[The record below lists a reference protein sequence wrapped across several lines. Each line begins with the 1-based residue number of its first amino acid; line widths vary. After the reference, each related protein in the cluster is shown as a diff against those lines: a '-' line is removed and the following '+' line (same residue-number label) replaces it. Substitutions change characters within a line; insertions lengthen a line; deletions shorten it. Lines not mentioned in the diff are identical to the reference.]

1 MLKTFDIYYDISPLY
16 LVELDK
22 HLRACATD
30 KEINLNICSPGGDI
44 YAGIAI
50 AEKLRAC
57 GKRVNAR
64 VWGYAASAAF
74 TIACACDFVEAS
86 PLTHFMVHSAYGWD
100 GDVDEGC
107 KHANESQL
115 ALIHRKNADYTEKD
129 LSEDRWFTASEAQA
143 FGLVDRIVEF
153 EGDAE
158 ALRAAAYG
166 FSKFRNIGG
175 DTMKAEEMKKE
186 EVIEEK
192 KAEELTP
199 EIVDEKVEDQV
210 EKEVEKEVND
220 KSDDLLEQVIERIEE
235 LSARVAALEEK
246 REAECV
252 PSDEKKAKLAARLAS
267 ISRPVARVVATEEEK
282 TAQNATKDL
291 ERFKAVYG
299 NSFDRF
305 IRG

>member
-16 LVELDK
+16 LEELDK

-115 ALIHRKNADYTEKD
+115 ALIHRKNADYTEKE
-129 LSEDRWFTASEAQA
+129 LAEDRWFTAIEAQA

-158 ALRAAAYG
+158 AKRAAAYG

-192 KAEELTP
+192 KAEDLTP
-199 EIVDEKVEDQV
+199 EIVDEKVEDLV
-210 EKEVEKEVND
+210 EQKVDD

-246 REAECV
+246 REAECG
-252 PSDEKKAKLAARLAS
+252 PNDEKKAKLAARLAS

-282 TAQNATKDL
+282 SAQNATKDL

>member
-16 LVELDK
+16 LEELDK

-115 ALIHRKNADYTEKD
+115 ALIHRKNADYTEKE
-129 LSEDRWFTASEAQA
+129 LAEDRWFTASEAQA
-143 FGLVDRIVEF
+143 FGLVDKIVEF

-158 ALRAAAYG
+158 AKRAAAYG

-199 EIVDEKVEDQV
+199 ETVDEKVEDQIEQKV
-210 EKEVEKEVND
+210 DD

-235 LSARVAALEEK
+235 LSARVTALEEK

-252 PSDEKKAKLAARLAS
+252 PNDEKKAKLAARIAA

-299 NSFDRF
+299 TSFDRF

>member
-16 LVELDK
+16 LEELDK

-115 ALIHRKNADYTEKD
+115 ALIHRKNADYTEKE
-129 LSEDRWFTASEAQA
+129 LAEDRWFTASEAQA

-158 ALRAAAYG
+158 AKRAAAYG

-199 EIVDEKVEDQV
+199 EIVDEKVEDLV
-210 EKEVEKEVND
+210 EQKVDD

-252 PSDEKKAKLAARLAS
+252 PNEEKKAQLAARLAS

>member
-16 LVELDK
+16 LEELDK

-115 ALIHRKNADYTEKD
+115 ALIHRKNADYTEKE
-129 LSEDRWFTASEAQA
+129 LAEDRWFTASEAQA

-158 ALRAAAYG
+158 AKRAAAYG

-199 EIVDEKVEDQV
+199 ENVDEKVEDQIEQKV
-210 EKEVEKEVND
+210 DD

-246 REAECV
+246 REAECA

-267 ISRPVARVVATEEEK
+267 ISRPVERVVATEEEK
-282 TAQNATKDL
+282 TAQSAAKDL

-299 NSFDRF
+299 TSFDRF

>member
-16 LVELDK
+16 LEELDK

-115 ALIHRKNADYTEKD
+115 ALIHRKNADYTEKE
-129 LSEDRWFTASEAQA
+129 LAEDRWFTASEAQA

-158 ALRAAAYG
+158 AKRAAAYG

-199 EIVDEKVEDQV
+199 EIVDEKVEDLV
-210 EKEVEKEVND
+210 EQKVDD

-252 PSDEKKAKLAARLAS
+252 PNDEKKAKLAARLAS
-267 ISRPVARVVATEEEK
+267 ISRPVERVVATEEEK
-282 TAQNATKDL
+282 TAQSAAKDL

-299 NSFDRF
+299 TSFDRF

>member
-16 LVELDK
+16 LEELDK

-129 LSEDRWFTASEAQA
+129 LAEDRWFTASEAQA

-158 ALRAAAYG
+158 AKRAAAYG

-199 EIVDEKVEDQV
+199 EIVDEKVEDQIEQKV
-210 EKEVEKEVND
+210 DD

-252 PSDEKKAKLAARLAS
+252 PSDEKKAKLAARIAA

-299 NSFDRF
+299 TSFDRF

>member
-16 LVELDK
+16 LEELDK

-115 ALIHRKNADYTEKD
+115 ALIHRKNADYTEKE
-129 LSEDRWFTASEAQA
+129 LAEDRWFTASEAQA

-158 ALRAAAYG
+158 AKRAAAYG
-166 FSKFRNIGG
+166 FSKFRNVGG

-199 EIVDEKVEDQV
+199 EIVDEKVEDLV
-210 EKEVEKEVND
+210 EQKVDD

-252 PSDEKKAKLAARLAS
+252 PNDEKKAKLAARLAS
-267 ISRPVARVVATEEEK
+267 ISRPVERVVATEEEK

-299 NSFDRF
+299 TSFDRF
-305 IRG
+305 IRR

>member
-16 LVELDK
+16 LEELDK

-115 ALIHRKNADYTEKD
+115 ALIHRKNADYTEKE
-129 LSEDRWFTASEAQA
+129 LAEDRWFTASEAQA

-158 ALRAAAYG
+158 AKRAAAYG

-192 KAEELTP
+192 KAEEVTP
-199 EIVDEKVEDQV
+199 ETVEKVEDQI
-210 EKEVEKEVND
+210 EKEVDD
-220 KSDDLLEQVIERIEE
+220 KSNDLLEQVIERIEE

-252 PSDEKKAKLAARLAS
+252 PNDEKKAKLAARIAA

>member
-16 LVELDK
+16 LEELDK

-86 PLTHFMVHSAYGWD
+86 PLTHFMVHSAYGSE
-100 GDVDEGC
+100 GKVDEGC

-115 ALIHRKNADYTEKD
+115 ALIHRKNADYTEKE
-129 LSEDRWFTASEAQA
+129 LAEDRWFTAIEAQA

-158 ALRAAAYG
+158 AKRAAAYG

-199 EIVDEKVEDQV
+199 EIVDEKVEDQIEQKV
-210 EKEVEKEVND
+210 DD
-220 KSDDLLEQVIERIEE
+220 KSDDLLEKVIERIEE

-246 REAECV
+246 REAECA
-252 PSDEKKAKLAARLAS
+252 PNDEKKAKLAARLAS

>member
-16 LVELDK
+16 LKELDK

-86 PLTHFMVHSAYGWD
+86 PLTHFMVHSAYSWG
-100 GDVDEGC
+100 GIDEGC

-115 ALIHRKNADYTEKD
+115 ALIHRKNEDYTEKD
-129 LSEDRWFTASEAQA
+129 LLEDRWFTASEAQA

-158 ALRAAAYG
+158 AKRAAAYG

-199 EIVDEKVEDQV
+199 EIVDEKVEDQIEQKV
-210 EKEVEKEVND
+210 DD

-246 REAECV
+246 REAECG

-282 TAQNATKDL
+282 TAQSATKDL

-299 NSFDRF
+299 TSFDRF

>member
-86 PLTHFMVHSAYGWD
+86 PLTHFMVHSAYSWG
-100 GDVDEGC
+100 GVDEGC

-129 LSEDRWFTASEAQA
+129 LLEDRWFTAIEAQT

-158 ALRAAAYG
+158 AKRAAAYG

-192 KAEELTP
+192 KAEEVTP
-199 EIVDEKVEDQV
+199 ETVEKVEDQIEQKV
-210 EKEVEKEVND
+210 DD
-220 KSDDLLEQVIERIEE
+220 KSDDLIEQVIERIEE

-252 PSDEKKAKLAARLAS
+252 PNDEKKAKLAARLAS
-267 ISRPVARVVATEEEK
+267 ISRPVERVVATEEEK
-282 TAQNATKDL
+282 SAQNAAKDL

>member
-16 LVELDK
+16 LEELDK
-22 HLRACATD
+22 HLLACATD

-115 ALIHRKNADYTEKD
+115 ALIHRKNADYTEKE
-129 LSEDRWFTASEAQA
+129 LAEDRWFTASEAQA

-158 ALRAAAYG
+158 AKRAAAYG

-199 EIVDEKVEDQV
+199 EIVDEKVEDQI
-210 EKEVEKEVND
+210 EREVDD

-246 REAECV
+246 REAECS
-252 PSDEKKAKLAARLAS
+252 PNDEKKAKLAARLAS
-267 ISRPVARVVATEEEK
+267 ISRPVARIVATEEEK

-291 ERFKAVYG
+291 ERFKAAYG

>member
-86 PLTHFMVHSAYGWD
+86 PLTHFMVHSAYSWG
-100 GDVDEGC
+100 GVDEGC

-129 LSEDRWFTASEAQA
+129 LLEDRWFTAVEAQA
-143 FGLVDRIVEF
+143 FGLVDKIVEF

-158 ALRAAAYG
+158 AKRAAAYG

-186 EVIEEK
+186 EVTEET

-199 EIVDEKVEDQV
+199 ETVDKKVEDQV
-210 EKEVEKEVND
+210 EQKVDD

-267 ISRPVARVVATEEEK
+267 ISRPVERVVATEEEK
-282 TAQNATKDL
+282 TAQSAAKDL

-299 NSFDRF
+299 TSFDRF

>member
-16 LVELDK
+16 LVELDE

-86 PLTHFMVHSAYGWD
+86 PLTHFMVHSAYTWG
-100 GDVDEGC
+100 GVDEGC

-129 LSEDRWFTASEAQA
+129 LLEDRWFTASEAQA

-158 ALRAAAYG
+158 AKRAAAYG

-186 EVIEEK
+186 EVVDEK

-199 EIVDEKVEDQV
+199 ENEKVEEQV
-210 EKEVEKEVND
+210 EQKVDD

-252 PSDEKKAKLAARLAS
+252 PNDEKKAKLAARLAS
-267 ISRPVARVVATEEEK
+267 ISRPVERVVATEEEK
-282 TAQNATKDL
+282 TAQNAAKDL

-299 NSFDRF
+299 TSFDRF

>member
-16 LVELDK
+16 LEELDK

-115 ALIHRKNADYTEKD
+115 ALIHRKNADYTEND

-158 ALRAAAYG
+158 AKRAAAYG

-210 EKEVEKEVND
+210 EKEVDD

-252 PSDEKKAKLAARLAS
+252 PNDEKKAKLAARIAS

>member
-16 LVELDK
+16 LEELDK

-64 VWGYAASAAF
+64 VWGYAASAAG
-74 TIACACDFVEAS
+74 TIACAGDFVEAS
-86 PLTHFMVHSAYGWD
+86 PLTHFMVHSAYSWG
-100 GDVDEGC
+100 GIDEGC

-129 LSEDRWFTASEAQA
+129 LLEDRWFTASEAQA

-158 ALRAAAYG
+158 AKRAAAYG

-199 EIVDEKVEDQV
+199 ETVDEKVEDQIEQKV
-210 EKEVEKEVND
+210 DD

-252 PSDEKKAKLAARLAS
+252 PNDEKKAKLAARLAS
-267 ISRPVARVVATEEEK
+267 ISRPVERVVATEEEK

>member
-16 LVELDK
+16 LEELDK

-115 ALIHRKNADYTEKD
+115 ALIHRKNADYTEKE
-129 LSEDRWFTASEAQA
+129 LAEDRWFTASEAQA

-158 ALRAAAYG
+158 AKRAAAYG

-192 KAEELTP
+192 KAEELTL
-199 EIVDEKVEDQV
+199 EIVDEKVEDQIDQKV
-210 EKEVEKEVND
+210 DD
-220 KSDDLLEQVIERIEE
+220 KSDDLLEKVIERIEE
-235 LSARVAALEEK
+235 LSARVTALEEK
-246 REAECV
+246 RDAECV
-252 PSDEKKAKLAARLAS
+252 QNDEKKAKLAARLAS
-267 ISRPVARVVATEEEK
+267 ISRPVERVVATEEEK
-282 TAQNATKDL
+282 TAQNAAKDL

>member
-16 LVELDK
+16 LEELDK

-115 ALIHRKNADYTEKD
+115 ALIHRKNADYTEKE
-129 LSEDRWFTASEAQA
+129 LAEDRWFTASEAQA

-158 ALRAAAYG
+158 AKRAAAYG

-175 DTMKAEEMKKE
+175 DTMKAEEMKKD

-199 EIVDEKVEDQV
+199 EIVDEKVEDLV
-210 EKEVEKEVND
+210 EQKVDD

-252 PSDEKKAKLAARLAS
+252 PNDEKKAKLAARLAS
-267 ISRPVARVVATEEEK
+267 ISRPVERVVATEEEK

-299 NSFDRF
+299 TSFDRF
-305 IRG
+305 IRR

>member
-86 PLTHFMVHSAYGWD
+86 PLTHFMVHSAYTWGGID
-100 GDVDEGC
+100 DGC

-129 LSEDRWFTASEAQA
+129 LLEDRWFTAIEAQA

-158 ALRAAAYG
+158 AKRAAAYG

-192 KAEELTP
+192 KAEDLTP
-199 EIVDEKVEDQV
+199 DTVDEKVEDQIEQKV
-210 EKEVEKEVND
+210 DD

-252 PSDEKKAKLAARLAS
+252 PSDEKKAKLAARIAA

>member
-16 LVELDK
+16 LVELDR

-86 PLTHFMVHSAYGWD
+86 PLTHFMVHSAYSWG
-100 GDVDEGC
+100 GVDEGC

-115 ALIHRKNADYTEKD
+115 ALIHRKNADYTEKE
-129 LSEDRWFTASEAQA
+129 LAEDRWFTASEAQA

-158 ALRAAAYG
+158 AKRAAAYG

-199 EIVDEKVEDQV
+199 EIVDEKVEDQIEQKV
-210 EKEVEKEVND
+210 DD

-252 PSDEKKAKLAARLAS
+252 PNDEKKAKLAARLAS

-282 TAQNATKDL
+282 TAQNAAKDL

-299 NSFDRF
+299 TSFDRF

>member
-16 LVELDK
+16 LEELDK

-115 ALIHRKNADYTEKD
+115 ALIHRKNADYTEKE
-129 LSEDRWFTASEAQA
+129 LAEDRWFTASEAQA

-158 ALRAAAYG
+158 AKRAAAYG

-192 KAEELTP
+192 MAEELTP
-199 EIVDEKVEDQV
+199 EIVDEKVEDQIEQKV
-210 EKEVEKEVND
+210 DD

-252 PSDEKKAKLAARLAS
+252 PNDEKKAKLAARLAS
-267 ISRPVARVVATEEEK
+267 ISRPVERVVATEEEK
-282 TAQNATKDL
+282 TAQNAAKDL

-299 NSFDRF
+299 TSFDRF

>member
-16 LVELDK
+16 LEELDK

-86 PLTHFMVHSAYGWD
+86 PLTHFMVHSAYTWGGID
-100 GDVDEGC
+100 DGC

-129 LSEDRWFTASEAQA
+129 LLEDRWFTAIEAQA

-158 ALRAAAYG
+158 AKRAAAYG

-199 EIVDEKVEDQV
+199 ETVDKVEDQIEQKV
-210 EKEVEKEVND
+210 DD

-246 REAECV
+246 REAECG

-267 ISRPVARVVATEEEK
+267 ISRPVERVVATEEEK
-282 TAQNATKDL
+282 NAQNAAKDL
-291 ERFKAVYG
+291 ERFKAAYG

>member
-16 LVELDK
+16 LEELDK

-115 ALIHRKNADYTEKD
+115 ALIHRKNADYTEKE
-129 LSEDRWFTASEAQA
+129 LAEDRWFTASEAQA

-158 ALRAAAYG
+158 AKRAAAYG

-186 EVIEEK
+186 EVVEEK
-192 KAEELTP
+192 KAEDLTP
-199 EIVDEKVEDQV
+199 EIVDEKVEDQIEQKV
-210 EKEVEKEVND
+210 DD

-252 PSDEKKAKLAARLAS
+252 PNDEKKAKLAARLAS

>member
-16 LVELDK
+16 LEELDK

-115 ALIHRKNADYTEKD
+115 ALIHRKNADYTEKE
-129 LSEDRWFTASEAQA
+129 LAEDRWFTASEAQA

-158 ALRAAAYG
+158 AKRAAAYG

-199 EIVDEKVEDQV
+199 EIVDEKVEDQIEQKV
-210 EKEVEKEVND
+210 DD

-252 PSDEKKAKLAARLAS
+252 PNDEKKAKLAARLAS
-267 ISRPVARVVATEEEK
+267 ISRPVERVVATEEEK
-282 TAQNATKDL
+282 SAQNATKDL

>member
-16 LVELDK
+16 LEELDK

-115 ALIHRKNADYTEKD
+115 ALIHRKNSDYTEKE
-129 LSEDRWFTASEAQA
+129 LAEDRWFTAIEAQA

-158 ALRAAAYG
+158 AKRAAAYG

-199 EIVDEKVEDQV
+199 EIVDEKVEDQIEQKV
-210 EKEVEKEVND
+210 DD

-252 PSDEKKAKLAARLAS
+252 PNDEKKAKLAARLAS
-267 ISRPVARVVATEEEK
+267 ISRPVERVVATEEEK

-299 NSFDRF
+299 TSFDRF

>member
-16 LVELDK
+16 LEELDK

-115 ALIHRKNADYTEKD
+115 ALIHRKNADYTEKE
-129 LSEDRWFTASEAQA
+129 LAEDRWFTASEAQA

-158 ALRAAAYG
+158 AKRAAAYG

-199 EIVDEKVEDQV
+199 EIVDEKVEDQI
-210 EKEVEKEVND
+210 EQKVND
-220 KSDDLLEQVIERIEE
+220 ESDDLLEQVIERIEE

-246 REAECV
+246 REAECG

>member
-16 LVELDK
+16 LEELDK

-115 ALIHRKNADYTEKD
+115 ALIHRKNADYTEKE
-129 LSEDRWFTASEAQA
+129 LAEDRWFTASEAQA

-158 ALRAAAYG
+158 AKRAAAYG

-186 EVIEEK
+186 EVIDEK

-199 EIVDEKVEDQV
+199 ETVDEKVEDKTEQKV
-210 EKEVEKEVND
+210 DD

-235 LSARVAALEEK
+235 LSARVAAFEEK
-246 REAECV
+246 REAECG

-267 ISRPVARVVATEEEK
+267 ISRPVERVVATEEEK
-282 TAQNATKDL
+282 SAQNATKDL

>member
-115 ALIHRKNADYTEKD
+115 ALIHRKNADYTEKE
-129 LSEDRWFTASEAQA
+129 LAEDRWFTASEAQA

-158 ALRAAAYG
+158 AKRAAAYG

-199 EIVDEKVEDQV
+199 EIVDEKVEDLV
-210 EKEVEKEVND
+210 EQKVDD

-246 REAECV
+246 REAECA
-252 PSDEKKAKLAARLAS
+252 PNDEKKAKLAARLAS
-267 ISRPVARVVATEEEK
+267 ISRPVERVVATEEEK
-282 TAQNATKDL
+282 TAQSAAKDL

-299 NSFDRF
+299 TSFDRF

>member
-16 LVELDK
+16 LEALDT
-22 HLRACATD
+22 HLRSCSAD

-115 ALIHRKNADYTEKD
+115 ALIHRKNADYTEKE
-129 LSEDRWFTASEAQA
+129 LAEDRWFTASEAQA
-143 FGLVDRIVEF
+143 FGLVDKIVEF

-158 ALRAAAYG
+158 AKRAAAYG

-186 EVIEEK
+186 EVIDEK
-192 KAEELTP
+192 NAEELTP
-199 EIVDEKVEDQV
+199 ETDEEKPDESTDPVDDK
-210 EKEVEKEVND
+210 ND
-220 KSDDLLEQVIERIEE
+220 DNLLEQVIEQIEE
-235 LSARVAALEEK
+235 LNARVAALEEERK
-246 REAECV
+246 AECG
-252 PSDEKKAKLAARLAS
+252 PDDEKKAKLAARLAS
-267 ISRPVARVVATEEEK
+267 ISRPVARAAATEEEK
-282 TAQNATKDL
+282 TAQRAEKDL
-291 ERFKAVYG
+291 ARFKALYG
-299 NSFDRF
+299 TSFDRF

>member
-16 LVELDK
+16 LEELDK

-158 ALRAAAYG
+158 AKRAAAYG

-199 EIVDEKVEDQV
+199 EIVDEKVEDQIEQKV
-210 EKEVEKEVND
+210 DD

-252 PSDEKKAKLAARLAS
+252 PNDEKKAKLAARLAS

-299 NSFDRF
+299 TSFDRF

>member
-16 LVELDK
+16 LEELDK

-115 ALIHRKNADYTEKD
+115 ALIHRKNADYTEKE
-129 LSEDRWFTASEAQA
+129 LAEDRWFTASEAQA

-158 ALRAAAYG
+158 AKRAAAYG

-199 EIVDEKVEDQV
+199 EIVDEKVEDLV
-210 EKEVEKEVND
+210 EQKVDD

-246 REAECV
+246 REAECA
-252 PSDEKKAKLAARLAS
+252 PNDEKKAKLAARLAS
-267 ISRPVARVVATEEEK
+267 ISRPVERVVATEEEK
-282 TAQNATKDL
+282 TAQRAAKDL

>member
-16 LVELDK
+16 LEELDK

-115 ALIHRKNADYTEKD
+115 ALIHRKNADYTEKE
-129 LSEDRWFTASEAQA
+129 LAEDRWFTASEAQA

-158 ALRAAAYG
+158 AKRAAAYG

-186 EVIEEK
+186 EVIDEK

-199 EIVDEKVEDQV
+199 ETVDEKVEDQIEQKV
-210 EKEVEKEVND
+210 DD

-252 PSDEKKAKLAARLAS
+252 PNDEKKAKLAARLAS
-267 ISRPVARVVATEEEK
+267 ISRPVERVVATEEEK

>member
-16 LVELDK
+16 LEELDK

-86 PLTHFMVHSAYGWD
+86 PLTNFMVHSAYSWG
-100 GDVDEGC
+100 GVDEGC

-115 ALIHRKNADYTEKD
+115 ALIHRKNADYTERD
-129 LSEDRWFTASEAQA
+129 LLEDRWFTAIEAQA

-158 ALRAAAYG
+158 AKRAAAYG

-192 KAEELTP
+192 KAEEVTP
-199 EIVDEKVEDQV
+199 ETVEKVEDQIEQKV
-210 EKEVEKEVND
+210 DD

-252 PSDEKKAKLAARLAS
+252 PNDEKKAKLAARIAA

-282 TAQNATKDL
+282 TAQSATKDL

>member
-16 LVELDK
+16 LEELDK

-129 LSEDRWFTASEAQA
+129 LAEDRWFTASEAQA

-158 ALRAAAYG
+158 AKRAAAYG

-199 EIVDEKVEDQV
+199 EIVDEKVEDQI
-210 EKEVEKEVND
+210 EREVDD
-220 KSDDLLEQVIERIEE
+220 KSDDLLEKVIERIEE

-252 PSDEKKAKLAARLAS
+252 PNDEKKAKLAARLAS

-282 TAQNATKDL
+282 TAQSATKDL

>member
-86 PLTHFMVHSAYGWD
+86 PLTHFMVHSAYSWG
-100 GDVDEGC
+100 GVDEGC

-115 ALIHRKNADYTEKD
+115 ALIHRKNADYTESD
-129 LSEDRWFTASEAQA
+129 LLEDRWFTASEAQA

-158 ALRAAAYG
+158 AKRAAAYG

-199 EIVDEKVEDQV
+199 EIVDEKVEDQIEQKV
-210 EKEVEKEVND
+210 DD

-246 REAECV
+246 REAECG

-282 TAQNATKDL
+282 TAQSAAKDL

-299 NSFDRF
+299 TSFDRF

>member
-16 LVELDK
+16 LEALDK
-22 HLRACATD
+22 HLRSCAAD
-30 KEINLNICSPGGDI
+30 KEININICSPGGDI

-86 PLTHFMVHSAYGWD
+86 PLTHFMVHSAYSWG
-100 GDVDEGC
+100 GVDEGC

-129 LSEDRWFTASEAQA
+129 LLEDRWFTAREAQA

-153 EGDAE
+153 EGGA
-158 ALRAAAYG
+158 AAQRGAAYG
-166 FSKFRNIGG
+166 LSTLRDNGG
-175 DTMKAEEMKKE
+175 IAMNDEEKKKDEVIDEKAEETTIETDDKK
-186 EVIEEK
+186 
-192 KAEELTP
+192 T
-199 EIVDEKVEDQV
+199 DESTDPSGE
-210 EKEVEKEVND
+210 
-220 KSDDLLEQVIERIEE
+220 KSDDTLLEQVIERIEE
-235 LSARVAALEEK
+235 LSARVSALEEK
-246 REAECV
+246 RDAECG
-252 PSDEKKAKLAARLAS
+252 PDDDKKAKLAARLAS
-267 ISRPVARVVATEEEK
+267 ISRPVARSSATEEEK
-282 TAQNATKDL
+282 TARKAEKDL
-291 ERFKAVYG
+291 ARFKALYG
-299 NSFDRF
+299 TSFDRF

>member
-16 LVELDK
+16 LEELDK

-115 ALIHRKNADYTEKD
+115 ALIHRKNADYTEKE
-129 LSEDRWFTASEAQA
+129 LAEDRWFTAIEAQA

-158 ALRAAAYG
+158 AKRAAAYG

-199 EIVDEKVEDQV
+199 EIVDEKVEDQIEQKV
-210 EKEVEKEVND
+210 DD

-235 LSARVAALEEK
+235 LSARVSALEEK

-252 PSDEKKAKLAARLAS
+252 PNDEKKAKLAARLAS

-282 TAQNATKDL
+282 TAQSAAKDL

-299 NSFDRF
+299 TSFDRF

>member
-30 KEINLNICSPGGDI
+30 KEINLNICSPGGDV

-86 PLTHFMVHSAYGWD
+86 PLTHFMVHSAYSWG
-100 GDVDEGC
+100 GIDEGC

-129 LSEDRWFTASEAQA
+129 LLEDRWFTASEAQA

-158 ALRAAAYG
+158 AKRAAAYG

-192 KAEELTP
+192 KAEDLTP

-210 EKEVEKEVND
+210 EREVND

-246 REAECV
+246 REAECA

-282 TAQNATKDL
+282 TAQSATKDL

-299 NSFDRF
+299 NTFDRF

>member
-16 LVELDK
+16 LEELDK

-74 TIACACDFVEAS
+74 TIACACDYVEAS

-115 ALIHRKNADYTEKD
+115 ALIHRKNADYTEKE
-129 LSEDRWFTASEAQA
+129 LAEDRWFTASEAQA

-158 ALRAAAYG
+158 AKRAAAYG

-199 EIVDEKVEDQV
+199 ETVDEKVEDQIEQKV
-210 EKEVEKEVND
+210 DD

-235 LSARVAALEEK
+235 LSARVAVLEEK

-252 PSDEKKAKLAARLAS
+252 PNDEKKAKLAARIAS

-282 TAQNATKDL
+282 SAQNAAKDL

-299 NSFDRF
+299 TSFDRF

>member
-16 LVELDK
+16 LEELDK

-30 KEINLNICSPGGDI
+30 KEINLNICSPGGDV

-86 PLTHFMVHSAYGWD
+86 PLTHFMVHSAYGWG

-115 ALIHRKNADYTEKD
+115 ALIHRKNADYTEKE
-129 LSEDRWFTASEAQA
+129 LAEDRWFTASEAQA

-158 ALRAAAYG
+158 AKRAAAYG

-199 EIVDEKVEDQV
+199 ETVDEKVEDQIEQKV
-210 EKEVEKEVND
+210 DD

-252 PSDEKKAKLAARLAS
+252 PNDEKKAKLAARLAS

-299 NSFDRF
+299 NTFDRF